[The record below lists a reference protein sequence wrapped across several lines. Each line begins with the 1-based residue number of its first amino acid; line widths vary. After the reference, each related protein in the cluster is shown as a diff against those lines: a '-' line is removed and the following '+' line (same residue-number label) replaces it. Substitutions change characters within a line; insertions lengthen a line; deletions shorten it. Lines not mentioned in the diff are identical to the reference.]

1 MKTNFQ
7 TSFCALKMMIK
18 IYYSSNDKQTYNY
31 NKLAS
36 CVETSRYNPIFNN
49 VVKHLISK
57 GAIIIVDVDGKEKI
71 FKMKTDMI
79 MDSIENSVYFKEIAE
94 YIKKTRIIWDN
105 I

>member
-1 MKTNFQ
+1 
-7 TSFCALKMMIK
+7 MIK

-36 CVETSRYNPIFNN
+36 AVQISRYHPIFND
-49 VVKHLISK
+49 VIRYFIAT
-57 GAIIIVDVDGKEKI
+57 GAIIVVDIDGKEKI
-71 FKMKTDMI
+71 FKMKTEKI
-79 MDSIENSVYFKEIAE
+79 MDVIENSVYFKEIAE